1 MCQPDVICGHFWKG
15 SLYRGY
21 KVLIFLWETGLQSV
35 IGKSH
40 EIDLLL
46 YACSSDKAG
55 LIAHHPRRQRS
66 IQDFPSSYL
75 GILALFVLCQ
85 KQKTSKP
92 IWSTE
97 GSEQQL
103 PTLIFPKNWFGF
115 CMLLHLTQWSV
126 SSLKTSSATAYHV
139 DTLPEITNSFCT
151 ALSSF
156 LFFTQANSS
165 AFLISVEMIQ
175 NEAKD
180 S

>member
-1 MCQPDVICGHFWKG
+1 MIIFTTYFMCQPDVICGHFWKG

-92 IWSTE
+92 I
-97 GSEQQL
+97 
-103 PTLIFPKNWFGF
+103 
-115 CMLLHLTQWSV
+115 
-126 SSLKTSSATAYHV
+126 
-139 DTLPEITNSFCT
+139 
-151 ALSSF
+151 
-156 LFFTQANSS
+156 
-165 AFLISVEMIQ
+165 
-175 NEAKD
+175 
-180 S
+180 